1 MGFIQKF
8 KLIKVLR
15 LVLLA
20 VVLIFTG
27 KLLDYFHFPNAALS
41 LQLIAFFLFL
51 YSIITAIESRGKKK

>member
-1 MGFIQKF
+1 MSFIQKF
-8 KLIKVLR
+8 KLIKFLR

-20 VVLIFTG
+20 VVFIFTG
-27 KLLDYFHFPNAALS
+27 KLLDHFHFPNAALS

>member
-1 MGFIQKF
+1 MSFIQKF
-8 KLIKVLR
+8 KLIKFLR

-27 KLLDYFHFPNAALS
+27 KLLDHFHFPNAALS